1 MIDVGAY
8 PGGSLEF
15 AKDLLKRE
23 RVAVAPGITF
33 GSDWDH
39 SVRIAYA
46 VADSDLAPALGKI
59 ADFISARR

>member
-1 MIDVGAY
+1 
-8 PGGSLEF
+8 
-15 AKDLLKRE
+15 
-23 RVAVAPGITF
+23 VAPGITF